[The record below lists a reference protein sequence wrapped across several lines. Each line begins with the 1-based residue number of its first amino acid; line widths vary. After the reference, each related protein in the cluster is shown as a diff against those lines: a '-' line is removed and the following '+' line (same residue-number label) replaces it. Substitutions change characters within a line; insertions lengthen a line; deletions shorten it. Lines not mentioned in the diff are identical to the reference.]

1 MSDIRLLDSWSP
13 PDGAGQ
19 PVACL
24 ATSFTFESDFFTE
37 ECLARFLSLSTT
49 SVEGDK
55 ISSIAALLEEE
66 DRLSEAQISVLID
79 RSTPAEKRNLRWDL
93 LPVTAPGDGLLH
105 AKVAALIWE
114 RSARIILGSANLTSA
129 GYRRQVEL
137 SLAIDLDA
145 QCRVARDVIET
156 LVVELRRLVALVPG
170 PVSGPKERALDTVD
184 RLAERVAELNLP
196 RTGSGDLRLAVA
208 PARPGTSPLD
218 RLSSV
223 WRGSQPLRATLLSP
237 FWDSTDP
244 APAVEAV
251 QAKLTGRPAAA
262 RSMTFVVGVDS
273 LTQTVH
279 APESVLAQIE
289 TGAIIREFDT
299 PDPDKR
305 RTLHGKMLLLE
316 SDHWLAAMIGSSN
329 MTGAGLGLHPNHGH
343 HELNLWLGCPAGSKT
358 AKHLR
363 SLARL
368 GAEIDPENLEWR
380 VLPDEDEP
388 TTPVLPCGFV
398 RCTLDASA
406 PPRLLLE
413 LDTKTLPGTWN
424 ILSPMEK
431 QLLTAEDWRAD
442 GASEQI
448 AIAVTD
454 DALPSYLLVRWDA
467 EGQPCRATW
476 IVNAEDRGAL
486 PSPPQFN
493 EISVE
498 VLLAALASTRPLPI
512 ALERE
517 LRRKQRAADEG
528 LALVLDPLQRF
539 DDSGLLLQRARHL
552 SLALWRLQERLS
564 RPATNL
570 DTLEWRL
577 RGPVGPIA
585 IADGLGRAAA
595 DEKTLPGEAHFRLAE
610 LALTI
615 AAVEWDQVAP
625 GVDRKKV
632 RALVKEAVDSIAA
645 RLGELD
651 AAPDPGLDNY
661 ARDAL
666 KKART

>member
-24 ATSFTFESDFFTE
+24 ATSFTFESDFFTQ

-49 SVEGDK
+49 SAEGDR

-93 LPVTAPGDGLLH
+93 LPVTAPGGLLH

-137 SLAIDLDA
+137 SLAIDLNA
-145 QCRVARDVIET
+145 ECRVARDVVDT
-156 LVVELRRLVALVPG
+156 LVAELRRLVELVPG
-170 PVSGPKERALDTVD
+170 PVSGPKQRALTTVD
-184 RLAERVAELNLP
+184 LLADRVAELKLP

-218 RLSSV
+218 RLGDV
-223 WRGSQPLRATLLSP
+223 WRGAQPLRATLLSP

-251 QAKLTGRPAAA
+251 RGMLTGRPAAA

-279 APESVLAQIE
+279 APESLLAQTE

-305 RTLHGKMLLLE
+305 RTLHAKMLLLE
-316 SDHWLAAMIGSSN
+316 SDQWMAAMIGSSN
-329 MTGAGLGLHPNHGH
+329 MTGAGLGLYPNHGH
-343 HELNLWLGCPAGSKT
+343 RELNLWLGCPARSKT

-363 SLARL
+363 SLACL
-368 GAEIDPENLEWR
+368 GAEIDPDNLDWR

-388 TTPVLPCGFV
+388 TTPVLPFGFV
-398 RCTLDASA
+398 SCTLDAAA

-413 LDTKTLPGTWN
+413 LDAETLPETWD

-431 QLLTAEDWRAD
+431 QLLTAEGWRAD
-442 GASEQI
+442 GAQQQI
-448 AIAVTD
+448 EMAVTD

-467 EGQPCRATW
+467 EGQQCQGTW

-486 PSPPQFN
+486 PAPPEFN
-493 EISVE
+493 EISVD

-517 LRRKQRAADEG
+517 LRRKQRAVDEG
-528 LALVLDPLQRF
+528 FTLVLDPLQRF

-564 RPATNL
+564 RPATSL

-595 DEKTLPGEAHFRLAE
+595 DQKTLPGEAHFRLAE

-615 AAVEWDQVAP
+615 ASVEWDQVAP
-625 GVDRKKV
+625 GADRTKV
-632 RALVKEAVDSIAA
+632 RALVKEAVEAIAA

-651 AAPDPGLDNY
+651 AAPDPALDKY

-666 KKART
+666 KKARA

>member
-24 ATSFTFESDFFTE
+24 ATSFTFESDFFTQ

-49 SVEGDK
+49 SAEGDR

-93 LPVTAPGDGLLH
+93 LPVTAPGGLLH

-137 SLAIDLDA
+137 SLAIDLNA
-145 QCRVARDVIET
+145 ECRVARDVVDT
-156 LVVELRRLVALVPG
+156 LVAELRRLVELVPG
-170 PVSGPKERALDTVD
+170 PVSGPKQRALTTVD
-184 RLAERVAELNLP
+184 LLADRVAELKLP

-218 RLSSV
+218 RLGDV
-223 WRGSQPLRATLLSP
+223 WRGAQPLRATLLSP

-251 QAKLTGRPAAA
+251 RGMLTGRPAAA
-262 RSMTFVVGVDS
+262 RSMTFVVGGDS

-279 APESVLAQIE
+279 APESLLAQTE

-305 RTLHGKMLLLE
+305 RTLHAKMLLLE
-316 SDHWLAAMIGSSN
+316 SDQWMAAMIGSSN
-329 MTGAGLGLHPNHGH
+329 MTGAGLGLYPNHGH
-343 HELNLWLGCPAGSKT
+343 RELNLWLGCPARSKT

-363 SLARL
+363 SLACL
-368 GAEIDPENLEWR
+368 GAEIDPDNLDWR

-388 TTPVLPCGFV
+388 TTPVLPFGFV
-398 RCTLDASA
+398 SCTLDAAA

-413 LDTKTLPGTWN
+413 LDAETLPETWD

-431 QLLTAEDWRAD
+431 QLLTAEGWRAD
-442 GASEQI
+442 GAQQQI
-448 AIAVTD
+448 EMAVTD

-467 EGQPCRATW
+467 EGQQCQGTW

-486 PSPPQFN
+486 PAPPEFN
-493 EISVE
+493 EISVD

-517 LRRKQRAADEG
+517 LRRKQRAVDEG
-528 LALVLDPLQRF
+528 FTLVLDPLQRF

-564 RPATNL
+564 RPATSL

-595 DEKTLPGEAHFRLAE
+595 DQKTLPGEAHFRLAE

-615 AAVEWDQVAP
+615 ASVEWDQVAP
-625 GVDRKKV
+625 GADRTKV
-632 RALVKEAVDSIAA
+632 RALVKEAVEAIAA

-651 AAPDPGLDNY
+651 AAPDPALDKY

-666 KKART
+666 KKARA

>member
-24 ATSFTFESDFFTE
+24 ATSFTFESDFFTQ
-37 ECLARFLSLSTT
+37 ECLSRFLSLSTT
-49 SVEGDK
+49 SAEGDR

-66 DRLSEAQISVLID
+66 DRLSETQISVLID

-93 LPVTAPGDGLLH
+93 LPVTAPGGLLH

-137 SLAIDLDA
+137 ALAIDLNA
-145 QCRVARDVIET
+145 ECRVARDVIET
-156 LVVELRRLVALVPG
+156 LVIELRRLVELVPG
-170 PVSGPKERALDTVD
+170 PVSGPKERALNTVD
-184 RLAERVAELNLP
+184 LLADRVAGLNLP

-208 PARPGTSPLD
+208 PARPGSSPLD
-218 RLSSV
+218 RFGDV
-223 WRGSQPLRATLLSP
+223 WRGAQPLRATLLSP
-237 FWDSTDP
+237 FWDGADP
-244 APAVEAV
+244 APAVKAV
-251 QAKLTGRPAAA
+251 RGMLTGRPAAA
-262 RSMTFVVGVDS
+262 RSVTFVVGVDS

-279 APESVLAQIE
+279 APESLLAQIE
-289 TGAIIREFDT
+289 TGAVIREFDT

-305 RTLHGKMLLLE
+305 RTLHAKMLLLE
-316 SDHWLAAMIGSSN
+316 SDQWMAAMIGSSN
-329 MTGAGLGLHPNHGH
+329 MTGAGLGLYTSHGH

-358 AKHLR
+358 AQHLR
-363 SLARL
+363 SLACL
-368 GAEIDPENLEWR
+368 GAEIDPDNLDWR

-388 TTPVLPCGFV
+388 TTPVLPGGFV
-398 RCTLDASA
+398 RSTLDASA
-406 PPRLLLE
+406 PPRLFLE
-413 LDTKTLPGTWN
+413 LDAETLPETWE

-431 QLLTAEDWRAD
+431 ELLNAQGWRAD
-442 GASEQI
+442 GAPQQI
-448 AIAVTD
+448 AMAVTD

-467 EGQPCRATW
+467 EGQPCQATW

-486 PSPPQFN
+486 PAPPEFN
-493 EISVE
+493 DISVE

-517 LRRKQRAADEG
+517 LRRTQRAVDEG
-528 LALVLDPLQRF
+528 HTLVLDPLQRF

-564 RPATNL
+564 RPATSL

-595 DEKTLPGEAHFRLAE
+595 DEKILPGEAHFRLAE

-625 GVDRKKV
+625 AVDRKKV
-632 RALVKEAVDSIAA
+632 RALVKEAVDAIAA

-651 AAPDPGLDNY
+651 AAPDPGLDIY

>member
-1 MSDIRLLDSWSP
+1 MGLTPSH
-13 PDGAGQ
+13 GAGR
-19 PVACL
+19 P
-24 ATSFTFESDFFTE
+24 
-37 ECLARFLSLSTT
+37 
-49 SVEGDK
+49 
-55 ISSIAALLEEE
+55 
-66 DRLSEAQISVLID
+66 
-79 RSTPAEKRNLRWDL
+79 
-93 LPVTAPGDGLLH
+93 
-105 AKVAALIWE
+105 
-114 RSARIILGSANLTSA
+114 SARQSRGPDLGAIGSDHFGLRLTSA

-137 SLAIDLDA
+137 SLAIDLNA
-145 QCRVARDVIET
+145 ECRVARDVVDT
-156 LVVELRRLVALVPG
+156 LVAELRRLVELVPG
-170 PVSGPKERALDTVD
+170 PVSGPKQRALTTVD
-184 RLAERVAELNLP
+184 LLADRVAELKLP

-218 RLSSV
+218 RLGDV
-223 WRGSQPLRATLLSP
+223 WRGAQPLRATLLSP

-251 QAKLTGRPAAA
+251 RGMLTGRPAAA

-279 APESVLAQIE
+279 APESLLAQTE

-305 RTLHGKMLLLE
+305 RTLHAKMLLLE
-316 SDHWLAAMIGSSN
+316 SDQWMAAMIGSSN
-329 MTGAGLGLHPNHGH
+329 MTGAGLGLYPNHGH
-343 HELNLWLGCPAGSKT
+343 RELNLWLGCPARSKT

-363 SLARL
+363 SLACL
-368 GAEIDPENLEWR
+368 GAEIDPDNLDWR

-388 TTPVLPCGFV
+388 TTPVLPFGFV
-398 RCTLDASA
+398 SCTLDAAA

-413 LDTKTLPGTWN
+413 LDAETLPETWD

-431 QLLTAEDWRAD
+431 QLLTAEGWRAD
-442 GASEQI
+442 GAQQQI
-448 AIAVTD
+448 EMAVTD

-467 EGQPCRATW
+467 EGQQCQGTW

-486 PSPPQFN
+486 PAPPEFN
-493 EISVE
+493 EISVD

-517 LRRKQRAADEG
+517 LRRKQRAVDEG
-528 LALVLDPLQRF
+528 FTLVLDPLQRF
-539 DDSGLLLQRARHL
+539 DDSGLLLHRARHL

-564 RPATNL
+564 RPATSL

-577 RGPVGPIA
+577 RGPIGPIA

-595 DEKTLPGEAHFRLAE
+595 DQKTLPGEAHFRLAE

-615 AAVEWDQVAP
+615 ASVEWDQVAP
-625 GVDRKKV
+625 GADRTKV
-632 RALVKEAVDSIAA
+632 RALVKEAVEAIAA

-651 AAPDPGLDNY
+651 AAPDPALDKY

-666 KKART
+666 KKARA